1 MSEEGKAGKGKKEK
15 LEKGYRQGFPL
26 CWLHACELLNWVR
39 CRLQTTI
46 PATTSPTTAN
56 CRDDKMLEMS
66 VTFMGLRGGLGS
78 LEGGASK
85 EQHLPRRVLWVFWLQ
100 IV

>member
-66 VTFMGLRGGLGS
+66 VTFKGLRGGLGS